1 MKLQGGLLV
10 VILMLA
16 GCHYAPDGK
25 PPTVEQKLA
34 FAEFNRQQAAY
45 FDHMMDDLEEKMA
58 AAGAYTPGETR
69 EPKNVYADGT
79 RALMAK

>member
-10 VILMLA
+10 VVLVLA
-16 GCHYAPDGK
+16 GCHYAPDAE
-25 PPTVEQKLA
+25 PPTAKQKLA
-34 FAEFNRQQAAY
+34 FAEFNRRQAAY

-58 AAGAYTPGETR
+58 DAGAYTPGVTR

-79 RALMAK
+79 HSLIGK